1 MIYHQQDGLD
11 KWYSYAVDGSIESII
26 FFTQTQTVRWSLS
39 LTPISITLEDL
50 LHIALTSG
58 INFEISMTHG
68 TQHYWYQ
75 SWITLSPSFDTIT
88 SSYQSYTA
96 VCRDDFYAVSPKHQV
111 LFEDTQADK
120 IIHQHAFYQTSQQ
133 QPSVDVAFRSG
144 STSIIYAQQHDYLE
158 CYQRID
164 SDHNNTRQIH
174 SSLSLVPLPSD
185 KHHAMLYCYCYYVWS
200 Y

>member
-1 MIYHQQDGLD
+1 MQWMGALNRLYSSPRHKQLDDPSLWHQSASLW
-11 KWYSYAVDGSIESII
+11 KICYTSHWPAVSTSRSACKSKLE
-26 FFTQTQTVRWSLS
+26 QHNVHNVML
-39 LTPISITLEDL
+39 ISWC
-50 LHIALTSG
+50 HR
-58 INFEISMTHG
+58 THG

-144 STSIIYAQQHDYLE
+144 STSIIYAQQHDYLGKQQGYTWE
-158 CYQRID
+158 RSQTSCW
-164 SDHNNTRQIH
+164 
-174 SSLSLVPLPSD
+174 LSLFQ
-185 KHHAMLYCYCYYVWS
+185 
-200 Y
+200 